1 MDENNLLV
9 VTNIFPNK
17 DGSYYQGVFVK
28 EQIKFLKNYFDNVYV
43 ISPWPYGYKMF
54 LKDYSYENDTVR
66 ITGASPLEA
75 TQSHHQADNQ
85 TENET

>member
-1 MDENNLLV
+1 MKIVLAYSGGLDTSIILKMMQEKMNAEV
-9 VTNIFPNK
+9 ITVTVDVGQK
-17 DGSYYQGVFVK
+17 DNFEK
-28 EQIKFLKNYFDNVYV
+28 I
-43 ISPWPYGYKMF
+43 
-54 LKDYSYENDTVR
+54 DTVR